1 MKKNGT
7 QIYDIT
13 EELFWIFV
21 NNIDK
26 EYQYSLPS
34 DFIKDDP
41 ENKEGTRNTELG
53 KELYWSIESILQD
66 KLNK

>member
-7 QIYDIT
+7 QIYDMT

-41 ENKEGTRNTELG
+41 ENYHQTIKTKRGNELFEEIEEVLKE
-53 KELYWSIESILQD
+53 K
-66 KLNK
+66 